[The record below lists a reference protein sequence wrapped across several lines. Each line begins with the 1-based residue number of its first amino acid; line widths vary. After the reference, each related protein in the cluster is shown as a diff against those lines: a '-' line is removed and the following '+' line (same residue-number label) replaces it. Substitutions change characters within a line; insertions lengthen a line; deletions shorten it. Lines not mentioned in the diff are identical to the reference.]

1 MEIRNIAIIAHV
13 DHGKTTL
20 VDALLQQGGAF
31 NSHEEVET
39 CVMDSYDQE
48 KERGITIYAKNCA
61 VTYKGTKINI
71 VDTPGHAD
79 FGSEVERILR
89 TVDSVLL
96 LVDAFEGPMPQ
107 TKFVLKKSLALGIM
121 PIVVIN
127 KIDKPSARPDEVVD
141 MVFDLFADLGA
152 SNEQLDFPYI
162 YTIARQGIAK
172 RTLDEDS
179 KDLTPLFDMIIE
191 KVKPANR
198 NFDVPFRMQ
207 PSNLAYDNFL
217 GRLAVGRVYEGVLNT
232 GSQVFVK
239 HADGSTRSGK
249 ISKIFSFQGLK
260 RVEVQKAEAGDIVV
274 LAGIP
279 DVYVGETLCAD
290 QNAEAM
296 PAITIDPPTLSM
308 NFMVNDSPFAGKE
321 GKFVTT
327 RHIKARLEKEM
338 ETNVGL
344 HIEEIPNSDAYK
356 VSGRGELHLSVLLEA
371 MRREGFEVQVSRP
384 QVIMKEEGNQKLEPV
399 EQVVID
405 VPEEFSGKIIELLSK
420 RRGELVELK
429 SENNQSRMEFKVP
442 TRGLLGFRNDFII
455 ETKGEGILSHSFV
468 AYEPYKGDIPGR
480 TRGSLISGEN
490 DSSMAY
496 SLWKLEER
504 GRLFIVP
511 QTAMYEGMI
520 IGECSKENDLVVN
533 AAKNKKLTNVRASG
547 TDEAIRLTPITPITL
562 ERALE
567 YIDDDELVEITPTS
581 IRLRKKYLTELD
593 RKRFGKKN

>member
-1 MEIRNIAIIAHV
+1 MQIRNIAIIAHV

-20 VDALLQQGGAF
+20 VDALLKQGGAF
-31 NSHEEVET
+31 SAHEEVEV
-39 CVMDSYDQE
+39 CVMDSNDQE

-107 TKFVLKKSLALGIM
+107 TKFVLKKSLALGLK

-127 KIDKPSARPDEVVD
+127 KIDKPMARPDEVLD
-141 MVFDLFADLGA
+141 MIFDLFSDLGA
-152 SNEQLDFPYI
+152 SNEQLDFSYV
-162 YTIARQGIAK
+162 YAIAREGVAK
-172 RTLDEDS
+172 RAIGDES
-179 KDLTPLFDMIIE
+179 KDLTPLFDMIME
-191 KVKPANR
+191 KVTPAR
-198 NFDVPFRMQ
+198 QDFDKPFRMQ

-217 GRLAVGRVYEGVLNT
+217 GRLAVGRVYEGVLET
-232 GSQVFVK
+232 GKQVYIK
-239 HADGSTRSGK
+239 DAKGGTRTGK
-249 ISKIFSFQGLK
+249 ISKIFVYQGLNKVEAK
-260 RVEVQKAEAGDIVV
+260 RAEAGDIVV

-279 DVYVGETLCAD
+279 DVYVGETILDDA
-290 QNAEAM
+290 NSEAL
-296 PAITIDPPTLSM
+296 PAISIDPPTLSM
-308 NFMVNDSPFAGKE
+308 TFMVNDSPFAGKE

-344 HIEEIPNSDAYK
+344 QIEDIPNSDAYK
-356 VSGRGELHLSVLLEA
+356 VSGRGELHLSVLLES

-384 QVIMKEEGNQKLEPV
+384 QVIMREEGHKKMEPV
-399 EQVVID
+399 EQVICD
-405 VPEEFSGKIIELLSK
+405 VPDEFSGKIIELLSK
-420 RRGELVELK
+420 RKGELVEIK
-429 SENNQSRMEFKVP
+429 SENNHTRLEFKVP
-442 TRGLLGFRNDFII
+442 TRGLLGFRSDFII
-455 ETKGEGILSHSFV
+455 ETKGEGILTHAFV
-468 AYEPYKGDIPGR
+468 GYEEYKGEIPHR

-490 DSSMAY
+490 DSAMAY

-504 GRLFIVP
+504 GRLFIRP

-520 IGECSKENDLVVN
+520 IGECAKENDLVVN

-547 TDEAIRLTPITPITL
+547 TDEAIRLTPIQDMTL

-567 YIDDDELVEITPTS
+567 YIGDDEYVEITPS
-581 IRLRKKYLTELD
+581 NIRLRKKYLTEVD
-593 RKRFGKKN
+593 RKRNKS

>member
-1 MEIRNIAIIAHV
+1 MQIRNIAIIAHV

-20 VDALLQQGGAF
+20 VDALLKQGGAF
-31 NSHEEVET
+31 SAHEEVEI
-39 CVMDSYDQE
+39 CVMDSNDQE

-107 TKFVLKKSLALGIM
+107 TKFVLKKSLALGLK

-127 KIDKPSARPDEVVD
+127 KIDKPMARPDEVLD
-141 MVFDLFADLGA
+141 MIFDLFSDLGA
-152 SNEQLDFPYI
+152 SNEQLDFSYV
-162 YTIARQGIAK
+162 YAIAREGLAK

-179 KDLTPLFDMIIE
+179 KDLSPLFDMIME
-191 KVKPANR
+191 KVSPAR
-198 NFDVPFRMQ
+198 QDFDKPFRMQ

-217 GRLAVGRVYEGVLNT
+217 GRLAVGRVYEGVLET
-232 GSQVFVK
+232 GKQVYIK
-239 HADGSTRSGK
+239 NAEGQTRTGK
-249 ISKIFSFQGLK
+249 ISKIFTYQGLNKVEAK
-260 RVEVQKAEAGDIVV
+260 RAEAGDIVV

-279 DVYVGETLCAD
+279 DVYVGETILDDA
-290 QNAEAM
+290 NTEAL
-296 PAITIDPPTLSM
+296 PAISIDPPTLSM
-308 NFMVNDSPFAGKE
+308 TFMVNDSPFAGKE

-344 HIEEIPNSDAYK
+344 QIEDIPNSDAYK
-356 VSGRGELHLSVLLEA
+356 VSGRGELHLSVLLES

-384 QVIMKEEGNQKLEPV
+384 EVIMREEGHTKMEPIEQVIC
-399 EQVVID
+399 D
-405 VPEEFSGKIIELLSK
+405 VPDEFSGKIIELLSK
-420 RRGELVELK
+420 RKGELIEIK
-429 SENNQSRMEFKVP
+429 SENNHTRLEFKVP
-442 TRGLLGFRNDFII
+442 TRGLLGFRSDFII
-455 ETKGEGILSHSFV
+455 ETKGEGILTHAFV
-468 AYEPYKGDIPGR
+468 GYEPYKGEIPHR
-480 TRGSLISGEN
+480 TRGSLISGET
-490 DSSMAY
+490 DQAMAY

-504 GRLFIVP
+504 GKLFIRP

-520 IGECSKENDLVVN
+520 IGECAKENDLVVN

-547 TDEAIRLTPITPITL
+547 TDEAIRLTPIQDMTL

-567 YIDDDELVEITPTS
+567 YIGDDEYVEITPQN
-581 IRLRKKYLTELD
+581 IRLRKKYLTEID
-593 RKRFGKKN
+593 RKRNRS

>member
-1 MEIRNIAIIAHV
+1 MIRH
-13 DHGKTTL
+13 L
-20 VDALLQQGGAF
+20 P
-31 NSHEEVET
+31 E
-39 CVMDSYDQE
+39 
-48 KERGITIYAKNCA
+48 
-61 VTYKGTKINI
+61 
-71 VDTPGHAD
+71 
-79 FGSEVERILR
+79 
-89 TVDSVLL
+89 
-96 LVDAFEGPMPQ
+96 
-107 TKFVLKKSLALGIM
+107 
-121 PIVVIN
+121 
-127 KIDKPSARPDEVVD
+127 
-141 MVFDLFADLGA
+141 
-152 SNEQLDFPYI
+152 
-162 YTIARQGIAK
+162 
-172 RTLDEDS
+172 
-179 KDLTPLFDMIIE
+179 
-191 KVKPANR
+191 
-198 NFDVPFRMQ
+198 
-207 PSNLAYDNFL
+207 
-217 GRLAVGRVYEGVLNT
+217 
-232 GSQVFVK
+232 
-239 HADGSTRSGK
+239 
-249 ISKIFSFQGLK
+249 
-260 RVEVQKAEAGDIVV
+260 
-274 LAGIP
+274 
-279 DVYVGETLCAD
+279 
-290 QNAEAM
+290 
-296 PAITIDPPTLSM
+296 
-308 NFMVNDSPFAGKE
+308 KE

-520 IGECSKENDLVVN
+520 IGECSKKTTWL
-533 AAKNKKLTNVRASG
+533 
-547 TDEAIRLTPITPITL
+547 
-562 ERALE
+562 
-567 YIDDDELVEITPTS
+567 
-581 IRLRKKYLTELD
+581 
-593 RKRFGKKN
+593 